1 MLNHYK
7 SAFFQIINF
16 LESLEET
23 TSVKY
28 YLVGGILVNI
38 YSDFR
43 TTRDID
49 IALDLFNSDI
59 NLKAY
64 SNLLEKNEFHPIQDW
79 ITTTSLAQETGI
91 IQFLD
96 KTETVRYDN
105 HLIAKRSVDKYKK
118 IGIIALERRE
128 RRIIFNK
135 ECWVASKE
143 DFILS
148 KLVFGGWQ
156 DYSDALGC
164 WLRFKNDLNLSYLQQ
179 KSQELDIKIEYN
191 LLISGI
197 KDPDMYFQKLN
208 NY

>member
-23 TSVKY
+23 TGAKY

-64 SNLLEKNEFHPIQDW
+64 SNLLEKNKFHPIQDW

-164 WLRFKNDLNLSYLQQ
+164 WLRFKTDLNLSYLQQ
-179 KSQELDIKIEYN
+179 KSKELDIKKEYN

-197 KDPDMYFQKLN
+197 KDPDIYFQKLN